1 MIDLKERLERE
12 ILLNRIDPSI
22 DREKTIEVLKTVI
35 ENEELINNQIAKT
48 IAALSNKLTYESN

>member
-12 ILLNRIDPSI
+12 ILLNRIDPSV